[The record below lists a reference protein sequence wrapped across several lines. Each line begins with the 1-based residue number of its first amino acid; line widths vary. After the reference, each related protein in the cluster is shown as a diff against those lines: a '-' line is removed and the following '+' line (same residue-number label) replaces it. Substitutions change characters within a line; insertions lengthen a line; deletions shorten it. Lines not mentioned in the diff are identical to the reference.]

1 MNKSPRLVALETLY
15 SIFYDGSYSNIALDK
30 ALSEIKENKAFISA
44 LVYGVTERKITLD
57 YFIDK
62 YVQGRIKPKVRIVL
76 WLGAYQLLFM
86 DKVPSS
92 ASINESVKL
101 VKEIK
106 QDYYSKLVNAV
117 LHKIDNDRQIPDD
130 LSVKYSVPENLIN
143 MWKKQYGE
151 DVLNE
156 FLPCINDK
164 PPLFAIPNKKFVNSD
179 ELLYELECDGILGEA
194 YDEFVLIE
202 NANDLTDSKAFK
214 NGLFYIEDLSSFN
227 CANALDALG
236 DDLVLDMCSAP
247 GGKAFTISQSMNNS
261 GKIYCY
267 DLHKHRLNLIKNG
280 AKRLSIDNIF
290 TDVNDATVYNENIP
304 KADKILCDVPCSGF
318 GIIRRKPEIRYKDLD
333 SVKDLPQI
341 QYKIL
346 ETSSRYLKNGGRII
360 YSTCTLN
367 KKENENVVNKFLKV
381 HSGYKLL
388 KDKTVFPSTVGGD
401 GFYYAIMVKNEN

>member
-1 MNKSPRLVALETLY
+1 M
-15 SIFYDGSYSNIALDK
+15 
-30 ALSEIKENKAFISA
+30 
-44 LVYGVTERKITLD
+44 
-57 YFIDK
+57 
-62 YVQGRIKPKVRIVL
+62 
-76 WLGAYQLLFM
+76 
-86 DKVPSS
+86 
-92 ASINESVKL
+92 
-101 VKEIK
+101 
-106 QDYYSKLVNAV
+106 
-117 LHKIDNDRQIPDD
+117 
-130 LSVKYSVPENLIN
+130 
-143 MWKKQYGE
+143 GE

-202 NANDLTDSKAFK
+202 NANDLTASKAFK

-227 CANALDALG
+227 CANALDALS

-267 DLHKHRLNLIKNG
+267 DLHEHRLNLIKSS
-280 AKRLSIDNIF
+280 AKRLSIDNIY

-346 ETSSRYLKNGGRII
+346 EHFRHLL
-360 YSTCTLN
+360 LN
-367 KKENENVVNKFLKV
+367 
-381 HSGYKLL
+381 
-388 KDKTVFPSTVGGD
+388 
-401 GFYYAIMVKNEN
+401 I

>member
-1 MNKSPRLVALETLY
+1 
-15 SIFYDGSYSNIALDK
+15 
-30 ALSEIKENKAFISA
+30 
-44 LVYGVTERKITLD
+44 
-57 YFIDK
+57 
-62 YVQGRIKPKVRIVL
+62 
-76 WLGAYQLLFM
+76 M

-202 NANDLTDSKAFK
+202 NANDLTASKAFK

-227 CANALDALG
+227 CANALDALS

-267 DLHKHRLNLIKNG
+267 DLHEHRLNLIKSS
-280 AKRLSIDNIF
+280 AKRLSIDNIY

-346 ETSSRYLKNGGRII
+346 ETSSRYLKDGGRII

-367 KKENENVVNKFLKV
+367 KKENENVVNKFLKD

-388 KDKTVFPSTVGGD
+388 KEKTVFPSTVGGD